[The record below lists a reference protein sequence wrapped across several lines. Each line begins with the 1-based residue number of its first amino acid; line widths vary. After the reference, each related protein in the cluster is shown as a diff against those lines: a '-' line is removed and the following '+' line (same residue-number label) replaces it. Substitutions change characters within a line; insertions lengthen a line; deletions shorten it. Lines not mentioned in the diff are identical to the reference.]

1 MDVYFNNLGQILVDG
16 VFLGELMRFCHDEV
30 RILEV
35 VVGFCKQQGW
45 VKPQNMPTNIWT
57 YIAIYIYY

>member
-35 VVGFCKQQGW
+35 VVGFCGW
-45 VKPQNMPTNIWT
+45 VKPQNMPTNI
-57 YIAIYIYY
+57 